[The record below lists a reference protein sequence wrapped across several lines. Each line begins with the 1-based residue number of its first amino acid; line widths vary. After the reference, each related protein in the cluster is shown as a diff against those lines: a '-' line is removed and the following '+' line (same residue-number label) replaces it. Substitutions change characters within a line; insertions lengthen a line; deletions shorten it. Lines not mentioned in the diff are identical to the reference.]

1 MMKWLIAAGIVM
13 LGIGAGV
20 LSLYQVGI
28 AYGIMVVGVVM
39 IAYCLDKQGT
49 IVKKKE
55 SHVMA

>member
-1 MMKWLIAAGIVM
+1 MMKWLIVAGIAM

-20 LSLYQVGI
+20 LSLYQLGI

-39 IAYCLDKQGT
+39 IAYCLDKQST

-55 SHVMA
+55 SSVMT